1 MDSSAVTPEPVAPGA
16 DSALGLVIG
25 AFVAPTR
32 TFTAIARRPT
42 WVTPLL
48 IATVLSLLAT
58 TVLLPRMDF
67 EASLQRAG
75 RHADGGNAALP
86 DARVRVEETPAMLE
100 DELMEL
106 ADTQMRTQLAT
117 RALKEHFGLMR
128 TAITGRSA

>member
-1 MDSSAVTPEPVAPGA
+1 MDRPVELLRHAMQAYSLRQRTVSANIANLDTP
-16 DSALGLVIG
+16 DY
-25 AFVAPTR
+25 
-32 TFTAIARRPT
+32 RR
-42 WVTPLL
+42 
-48 IATVLSLLAT
+48 LS
-58 TVLLPRMDF
+58 VDF
-67 EASLQRAG
+67 ESALQRAG
-75 RHADGGNAALP
+75 RHGDGDAALP

>member
-1 MDSSAVTPEPVAPGA
+1 MDRPVELLRHAMQAYALRSRTVSANIANLDTP
-16 DSALGLVIG
+16 DY
-25 AFVAPTR
+25 
-32 TFTAIARRPT
+32 RR
-42 WVTPLL
+42 
-48 IATVLSLLAT
+48 LS
-58 TVLLPRMDF
+58 VDF

-75 RHADGGNAALP
+75 RHADGAAAALP
-86 DARVRVEETPAMLE
+86 DARVHVEETPAMLE